1 PLKEVSCFKINTL
14 ISAFVLNPG
23 KMKVNSLT
31 ICFFTII
38 MIMTVLNIQFGLGR
52 RRNYGDNRGQGS
64 YRGYG
69 GGGGNYRR
77 YGVGRYGRK

>member
-23 KMKVNSLT
+23 K
-31 ICFFTII
+31 
-38 MIMTVLNIQFGLGR
+38 FGLGR